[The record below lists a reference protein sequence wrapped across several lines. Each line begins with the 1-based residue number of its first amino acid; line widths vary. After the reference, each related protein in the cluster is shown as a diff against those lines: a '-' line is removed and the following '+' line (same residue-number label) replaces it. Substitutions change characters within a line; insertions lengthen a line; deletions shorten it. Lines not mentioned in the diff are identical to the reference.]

1 MRERLRRMVRRGTG
15 PSGQTLVEV
24 TLMLP
29 ILAMVVISL
38 VMFSDV
44 VKSQYYLNAAAREGA
59 RAGTLTTG
67 TVDGVEQAVNNILT
81 GSGLDPANATITVLN
96 VGPGM
101 DFDDLV
107 TVRVEYTYIFLQ
119 GVMGSS
125 SDFNFDLVSELTMR
139 HE

>member
-1 MRERLRRMVRRGTG
+1 MRKRLRRMVERGVE
-15 PSGQTLVEV
+15 PSGQTLVEI

-29 ILAMVVISL
+29 ILALVVISL

-59 RAGTLTTG
+59 RTGTLTTG
-67 TVDGVEQAVNNILT
+67 TQESVESSINSVLSA
-81 GSGLDPANATITVLN
+81 SGLDPANATITVLN

-101 DFDDLV
+101 TSDDLV
-107 TVRVEYTYIFLQ
+107 TVRVEYQYVFLQ

-125 SDFNFDLVSELTMR
+125 SDFTFDLASELTMR